1 MVVLIIV
8 VDRHRR
14 KYCIK
19 SHAYILFFAIF
30 HGNGNEVVSHVTAI
44 FVNMSLDKTDRI
56 LIKPTKLVSS

>member
-1 MVVLIIV
+1 LVVLIIV

-30 HGNGNEVVSHVTAI
+30 HGNGNVVSHVTAI
-44 FVNMSLDKTDRI
+44 FVNMSLDKTDSI
-56 LIKPTKLVSS
+56 FIKPTKLVSS